1 MAKLNKLS
9 TYFRLQLQDAIKY
22 GWTPDFEA
30 IWKNVPFPDGIS
42 KIFDDANSGDSDDEL
57 K

>member
-9 TYFRLQLQDAIKY
+9 TYFRLQLQDAIEY